1 MNPEEMMKSIVEQL
15 RASLATQNVIGEAIV
30 LGDKTLIPFT
40 SIGLG
45 FGSGAGEG
53 GDAKQKG
60 KGGGGGGGGGVEPV
74 AAVVVFRGIEG
85 PEGVKVLPLQK
96 ASPMAKAIGETLGGL
111 AKAMSKQKKEK
122 TASSPRDASADR
134 EGNLLQ
140 EIQDIRSQLGQLE
153 TQLEEAARPETSE
166 V

>member
-1 MNPEEMMKSIVEQL
+1 MNTGEMVKTIVEQL
-15 RASLATQNVIGEAIV
+15 QASLATQNVIGEAIV

-45 FGSGAGEG
+45 FGSVAGEG
-53 GDAKQKG
+53 GEAKQKG

-74 AAVVVFRGIEG
+74 AAIVVFRGIEG

-96 ASPMAKAIGETLGGL
+96 ASPMAKAIGDTLGGL
-111 AKAMSKQKKEK
+111 AEAMKKKKKEE
-122 TASSPRDASADR
+122 TAPSPRDAPADR
-134 EGNLLQ
+134 EGNLLS

-153 TQLEEAARPETSE
+153 TQLEEAARRETSE
-166 V
+166 A